1 MEKISLGIETASNT
15 LSITSTLVRGAANVA
30 DVIALFVP
38 LVNNITDAVKEIL
51 NLCETVEYNK
61 RICGT
66 LLERVLFAEA
76 ATKALM
82 SRADYFEDKLNS
94 TEFYKK
100 FQKFTDV
107 IEKIKIFVKEV
118 SQITGLRKF
127 FQASE
132 IKSRFITLLEE
143 FDSLM
148 NLLQFSMVVRSSDIS
163 HVILKDLEELKHYME
178 RIEGGLTKRIA
189 NETIFNPNLEDIAIM
204 NIAWQNGT
212 FPLNNNLFSSVMI
225 NPNLIIDNQ
234 NGRKSK
240 EIVQAFYKNPTS
252 GIESVALKLLT
263 NSNATKGEKKK
274 NIKSEILIFKRL
286 KDCKHIIEFYGLVER
301 DTGIYLVTQWAN
313 NGNLKKF
320 YMEKNDVI
328 TFWNIKVNIALDIA
342 RALTFLHSVSIYHHD
357 LRSEN
362 VLITDRYTAK
372 LANFTRSRCFSADT
386 NPMERTLEKMRYIAP
401 EKLENESQSFG
412 RLLWEIAEC
421 KEPFGECQDIL
432 KLKKLV
438 LNKNTTLDFSFE
450 IPKEWQEI
458 TNKAMQYNANL
469 RPALSEIF
477 NILFEISLK
486 YNADVCENI
495 DDIPIS
501 SSTIIHNPNDLY
513 ETTCDDFSDLDIIDN
528 HISLKNV
535 LSAQDALIEH
545 KKSNGNKKDAFESFK
560 VHAEHGNIT
569 AMYWYGYYLDKENN
583 PFNSEETI
591 EEKQY
596 RFQKAAA
603 LFKET
608 ADEGLTDGQLRYG
621 YCLWYGEKYLRH
633 AALLN
638 EEKALKMCKK
648 ERILLA

>member
-15 LSITSTLVRGAANVA
+15 LPITSTFVRGAANVA
-30 DVIALFVP
+30 DVIALFIP

-51 NLCETVEYNK
+51 YLCETVEYNK

-76 ATKALM
+76 AIKALM

-107 IEKIKIFVKEV
+107 IEKIKSFVKEV

-163 HVILKDLEELKHYME
+163 YVILKDLEELKHYME

-212 FPLNNNLFSSVMI
+212 FPTNNNLFSSVMI
-225 NPNLIIDNQ
+225 NPNLIIDNP

-240 EIVQAFYKNPTS
+240 KI
-252 GIESVALKLLT
+252 LLV
-263 NSNATKGEKKK
+263 
-274 NIKSEILIFKRL
+274 
-286 KDCKHIIEFYGLVER
+286 DCKHIIEFYGLVER
-301 DTGIYLVTQWAN
+301 DTGIYLVTQWAE

-320 YMEKNDVI
+320 YIENDVI
-328 TFWNIKVNIALDIA
+328 NFWNIKVNIALDIA
-342 RALTFLHSVSIYHHD
+342 RALNFLHSVSIYHHD

-450 IPKEWQEI
+450 VPKEWQKI
-458 TNKAMQYNANL
+458 TVK
-469 RPALSEIF
+469 
-477 NILFEISLK
+477 
-486 YNADVCENI
+486 DVSSCKHLTCENI
-495 DDIPIS
+495 DDVPIS
-501 SSTIIHNPNDLY
+501 SLTRIYNSNDLY
-513 ETTCDDFSDLDIIDN
+513 ETTYDDFSDLDIIDN
-528 HISLKNV
+528 HISLKSV
-535 LSAQDALIEH
+535 LSVQDALIEH
-545 KKSNGNKKDAFESFK
+545 KKPNGNKKDAFEAFK

-583 PFNSEETI
+583 PFNSDETM
-591 EEKQY
+591 EEKQC

-621 YCLWYGEKYLRH
+621 YCLWYGKGVPKNIHKAIKYFEMSAEGGNSMGMYTIGNLYYKGIEVDRDKKKGEKYLRH